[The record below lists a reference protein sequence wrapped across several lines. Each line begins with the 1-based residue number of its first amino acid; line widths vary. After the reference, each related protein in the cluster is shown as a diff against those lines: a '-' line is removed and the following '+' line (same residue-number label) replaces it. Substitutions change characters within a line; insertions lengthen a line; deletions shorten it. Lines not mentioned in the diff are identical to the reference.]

1 MSMANKME
9 SIKNVGG
16 NNNPA
21 TAQPLPRL
29 WNANYIK
36 VWSANFMIFFSF
48 MLVMPLLPLYLS
60 EQYGAGKHTIG
71 LILSGYTIT
80 ALIARLFSGYVVDSF
95 PRRTVLLLSYSLFSF
110 FFLGYL
116 VGGPLLLFAIVR
128 TLHGA
133 PFGSTTV
140 ANSTVA
146 IDVLHPQ
153 RRAEGI
159 GFYGLSNNL
168 ATAISPSIGLYIY
181 EVWGNFQAIFFLSF
195 LFSLCGVIINST
207 VKFRQNKVVAE
218 TKQPDNAIIESDKE
232 AEKASSSAIHES
244 DNPQHGS
251 PCIYNKVVTLKEK
264 VKSLDRFFLVNGW
277 SEGVMLACLSF
288 SYGVLSTYLAIYGKE
303 TMGITSGTGTFFLI
317 LSLGLMASRL
327 TGSRSLRKGR
337 VVRNATLGMTVSVFS
352 YIIFAAVHNPI
363 GYYGCALIL
372 GLGNG
377 HMFPAVQT
385 MFVNLAPHSRRGTA
399 NSSLLTSWDVGI
411 GLGIVF
417 GGVISE
423 AMGYQAA
430 FWMAAIV
437 NVIGVVFYYA
447 YVRRDYMRKRL
458 R

>member
-1 MSMANKME
+1 M
-9 SIKNVGG
+9 
-16 NNNPA
+16 
-21 TAQPLPRL
+21 L

-36 VWSANFMIFFSF
+36 VWTANFMIFFSF
-48 MLVMPLLPLYLS
+48 MLIMPLLPLYLS
-60 EQYGAGKHTIG
+60 EQFGAGKHTIG
-71 LILSGYTIT
+71 VILSGYTIT
-80 ALIARLFSGYVVDSF
+80 ALVARLFSGYVVDTF

-116 VGGPLLLFAIVR
+116 IGGSLLLFAILR

-133 PFGSTTV
+133 PFGGVTV

-168 ATAISPSIGLYIY
+168 ATAISPSIGLYMY
-181 EVWGNFQAIFFLSF
+181 DVWGDFHTIFFLSF
-195 LFSLCGVIINST
+195 LFSLAGVVIDST
-207 VKFRQNKVVAE
+207 VKFRTDMTE
-218 TKQPDNAIIESDKE
+218 IIKPESVGDEKE
-232 AEKASSSAIHES
+232 
-244 DNPQHGS
+244 S
-251 PCIYNKVVTLKEK
+251 PYIYNKVGKIKEK
-264 VKSLDRFFLVNGW
+264 VKSLDRFFLLNGW

-303 TMGITSGTGTFFLI
+303 TLGITSGTGIFFLV
-317 LSLGLMASRL
+317 LSLGLMVSRL

-352 YIIFAAVHNPI
+352 YILFAAVPNPI
-363 GYYGCALIL
+363 GYYGCAVIL

-385 MFVNLAPHSRRGTA
+385 MFVNLAPNNRRGTA
-399 NSSLLTSWDVGI
+399 NSSMLTSWDVGI
-411 GLGIVF
+411 GLGIIF
-417 GGVISE
+417 GGIVSE
-423 AMGYQAA
+423 HFGYRSA

-437 NVIGVVFYYA
+437 NVMGVLFYFM
-447 YVRRDYMRKRL
+447 YVKREYLQKRL

>member
-1 MSMANKME
+1 MANKME

-207 VKFRQNKVVAE
+207 VKFRQNKVVAD

-244 DNPQHGS
+244 DNPLHES

-264 VKSLDRFFLVNGW
+264 VKSLDRFFLLNGW

-317 LSLGLMASRL
+317 LSLGLMTSRL

>member
-1 MSMANKME
+1 MANNME

-207 VKFRQNKVVAE
+207 VKFRQNKVIAD

-244 DNPQHGS
+244 DNLQHES

-264 VKSLDRFFLVNGW
+264 VKSLDRFFLLNGW

-317 LSLGLMASRL
+317 LSLGLMASRI

-423 AMGYQAA
+423 AIGYQAA

>member
-1 MSMANKME
+1 MANKME

-244 DNPQHGS
+244 DNPLHES

-264 VKSLDRFFLVNGW
+264 VKSLDRFFLLNGW

>member
-1 MSMANKME
+1 MANKME

-71 LILSGYTIT
+71 LILSGYTVT

-207 VKFRQNKVVAE
+207 VKFRQNKVIAD

-244 DNPQHGS
+244 DNPLHES

>member
-1 MSMANKME
+1 M
-9 SIKNVGG
+9 
-16 NNNPA
+16 
-21 TAQPLPRL
+21 L

-36 VWSANFMIFFSF
+36 VWTANFMIFFSF
-48 MLVMPLLPLYLS
+48 MLIMPLLPLYLS
-60 EQYGAGKHTIG
+60 EQFGAGKHTIG
-71 LILSGYTIT
+71 VILSGYTIT
-80 ALIARLFSGYVVDSF
+80 ALVARLFSGYVVDTF

-116 VGGPLLLFAIVR
+116 IGGSLLLFAILR

-133 PFGSTTV
+133 PFGGVTV

-168 ATAISPSIGLYIY
+168 ATAISPSIGLYMY
-181 EVWGNFQAIFFLSF
+181 DVWGDFHTIFFLSF
-195 LFSLCGVIINST
+195 LFSLAGVVIDST
-207 VKFRQNKVVAE
+207 VKFRTDMTE
-218 TKQPDNAIIESDKE
+218 IIKPESVGDEKE
-232 AEKASSSAIHES
+232 
-244 DNPQHGS
+244 S
-251 PCIYNKVVTLKEK
+251 PYIYNKVGKIKEK
-264 VKSLDRFFLVNGW
+264 VKSLDRFFLLNGW

-303 TMGITSGTGTFFLI
+303 TLGITSGTGIFFLV
-317 LSLGLMASRL
+317 LSLGLMVSRL

-352 YIIFAAVHNPI
+352 YILFAAVPNPI
-363 GYYGCALIL
+363 GYYGCAVIL

-385 MFVNLAPHSRRGTA
+385 MFVNLAPNSRRGTA
-399 NSSLLTSWDVGI
+399 HSSMLTSWDVGI
-411 GLGIVF
+411 GLGIIF
-417 GGVISE
+417 GGIVSE
-423 AMGYQAA
+423 HFGYRSA

-437 NVIGVVFYYA
+437 NVMGVLFYFM
-447 YVRRDYMRKRL
+447 YVKREYLQKRL

>member
-1 MSMANKME
+1 MANKME

-207 VKFRQNKVVAE
+207 VKFRQNKVVAD

-244 DNPQHGS
+244 DNPLHES

-264 VKSLDRFFLVNGW
+264 VKSLDRFFLLNGW

-317 LSLGLMASRL
+317 LSLGLMTSRL

-377 HMFPAVQT
+377 HIFPAVQT

>member
-1 MSMANKME
+1 MANRME

-207 VKFRQNKVVAE
+207 VKFRQNKVVAD

-244 DNPQHGS
+244 DNPLHES

-264 VKSLDRFFLVNGW
+264 VKSLDRFFLLNGW

>member
-1 MSMANKME
+1 MANNME

-207 VKFRQNKVVAE
+207 VKFRQNKVIAD

-244 DNPQHGS
+244 DNPQHES
-251 PCIYNKVVTLKEK
+251 PSIYNKVVTLKEK
-264 VKSLDRFFLVNGW
+264 VKSLDRFFLLNGW

>member
-1 MSMANKME
+1 MANKME

-207 VKFRQNKVVAE
+207 VKFRQNKVVAD

-244 DNPQHGS
+244 DNPLHES

-264 VKSLDRFFLVNGW
+264 VKSLDRFFLLNGW

>member
-1 MSMANKME
+1 MANKME

-21 TAQPLPRL
+21 NAQPLPRL

-207 VKFRQNKVVAE
+207 VKFRQNKVVAD

-244 DNPQHGS
+244 DNPLHES

-264 VKSLDRFFLVNGW
+264 VKSLDRFFLLNGW

-423 AMGYQAA
+423 AIGYQAA

>member
-1 MSMANKME
+1 MANNME

-244 DNPQHGS
+244 DNPQHES

-264 VKSLDRFFLVNGW
+264 VKSLDRFFLLNGW

>member
-1 MSMANKME
+1 M
-9 SIKNVGG
+9 
-16 NNNPA
+16 
-21 TAQPLPRL
+21 L

-36 VWSANFMIFFSF
+36 VWTANFMIFFSF
-48 MLVMPLLPLYLS
+48 MLIMPLLPLYLS
-60 EQYGAGKHTIG
+60 EQFGAGKHTIG
-71 LILSGYTIT
+71 VILSGYTIT
-80 ALIARLFSGYVVDSF
+80 ALVARLFSGYVVDTF

-116 VGGPLLLFAIVR
+116 IGGSLLLFAILR

-133 PFGSTTV
+133 PFGGVTV

-168 ATAISPSIGLYIY
+168 ATAISPSIGLYMY
-181 EVWGNFQAIFFLSF
+181 DVWGDFHTIFFLSF
-195 LFSLCGVIINST
+195 LFSLAGVVIDST
-207 VKFRQNKVVAE
+207 VKFRTDMTE
-218 TKQPDNAIIESDKE
+218 IIKPESVGDEKE
-232 AEKASSSAIHES
+232 
-244 DNPQHGS
+244 S
-251 PCIYNKVVTLKEK
+251 PYIYNKVGKIKEK
-264 VKSLDRFFLVNGW
+264 VKSLDRFFLLNGW

-303 TMGITSGTGTFFLI
+303 TLGITSGTGIFFLV
-317 LSLGLMASRL
+317 LSLGLMVSRL

-352 YIIFAAVHNPI
+352 YILFAAVPNPI
-363 GYYGCALIL
+363 GYYGCAVIL

-385 MFVNLAPHSRRGTA
+385 MFVNLAPNSRRGTA
-399 NSSLLTSWDVGI
+399 NSSMLTSWDVGI
-411 GLGIVF
+411 GLGIIF
-417 GGVISE
+417 GGIVSE
-423 AMGYQAA
+423 HFGYRSA

-437 NVIGVVFYYA
+437 NVMGVLFYFM
-447 YVRRDYMRKRL
+447 YVKREYLQKRL

>member
-1 MSMANKME
+1 MANKME

-71 LILSGYTIT
+71 LILSGYTVT

-207 VKFRQNKVVAE
+207 VKFRQNKVVAD

-244 DNPQHGS
+244 DNPLHES

>member
-1 MSMANKME
+1 MANKME

-207 VKFRQNKVVAE
+207 VKFRQNKVVAD

-244 DNPQHGS
+244 GNPLHES

-264 VKSLDRFFLVNGW
+264 VKSLDRFFLLNGW

>member
-1 MSMANKME
+1 MANKME

-146 IDVLHPQ
+146 IDVLPPL

-207 VKFRQNKVVAE
+207 VKFRQNKVVAD

-244 DNPQHGS
+244 DNPQHES
-251 PCIYNKVVTLKEK
+251 SCIYNKVVTLKEK

-423 AMGYQAA
+423 AIGYQAA

>member
-1 MSMANKME
+1 MANKME

-21 TAQPLPRL
+21 NAQPLPRL

-116 VGGPLLLFAIVR
+116 VEGPLLLFAIVR

-207 VKFRQNKVVAE
+207 VKFRQNKVIAD
-218 TKQPDNAIIESDKE
+218 TKRPDNAIIESDKE

-244 DNPQHGS
+244 DNPLHES

-264 VKSLDRFFLVNGW
+264 VKSLDRFFLLNGW

>member
-1 MSMANKME
+1 M
-9 SIKNVGG
+9 
-16 NNNPA
+16 
-21 TAQPLPRL
+21 L

-36 VWSANFMIFFSF
+36 VWTANFMIFFSF
-48 MLVMPLLPLYLS
+48 MLIMPLLPLYLS
-60 EQYGAGKHTIG
+60 EQFGAGKHTIG
-71 LILSGYTIT
+71 VILSGYAIT
-80 ALIARLFSGYVVDSF
+80 ALVARLFSGYVVDTF

-116 VGGPLLLFAIVR
+116 IGGSLLLFAILR

-133 PFGSTTV
+133 PFGGVTV

-168 ATAISPSIGLYIY
+168 ATAISPSIGLYMY
-181 EVWGNFQAIFFLSF
+181 DVWGDFHTIFFLSF
-195 LFSLCGVIINST
+195 LFSLAGVVIDST
-207 VKFRQNKVVAE
+207 VKFRTDMTE
-218 TKQPDNAIIESDKE
+218 IIKPESVGDEKE
-232 AEKASSSAIHES
+232 
-244 DNPQHGS
+244 S
-251 PCIYNKVVTLKEK
+251 PYIYNKVGKIKEK
-264 VKSLDRFFLVNGW
+264 VKSLDRFFLLNGW

-303 TMGITSGTGTFFLI
+303 TLGITSGTGIFFLV
-317 LSLGLMASRL
+317 LSLGLMVSRL

-352 YIIFAAVHNPI
+352 YILFAAVPNPI
-363 GYYGCALIL
+363 GYYGCAVIL

-385 MFVNLAPHSRRGTA
+385 MFVNLAPNSRRGTA
-399 NSSLLTSWDVGI
+399 NSSMLTSWDVGI
-411 GLGIVF
+411 GLGIIF
-417 GGVISE
+417 GGIVSE
-423 AMGYQAA
+423 HFGYRSA

-437 NVIGVVFYYA
+437 NVMGVLFYFM
-447 YVRRDYMRKRL
+447 YVKREYLQKRL

>member
-1 MSMANKME
+1 M
-9 SIKNVGG
+9 
-16 NNNPA
+16 
-21 TAQPLPRL
+21 L

-36 VWSANFMIFFSF
+36 VWTANFMIFFSF
-48 MLVMPLLPLYLS
+48 MLIMPLLPLYLS
-60 EQYGAGKHTIG
+60 EQFGAGKHTIG
-71 LILSGYTIT
+71 VILSGYTIT
-80 ALIARLFSGYVVDSF
+80 ALVARLFSGYVVDTF

-116 VGGPLLLFAIVR
+116 IGGSLLLFAILR

-133 PFGSTTV
+133 PFGGVTV

-146 IDVLHPQ
+146 IDVLRPQ

-168 ATAISPSIGLYIY
+168 ATAISPSIGLYMY
-181 EVWGNFQAIFFLSF
+181 DVWGDFHTIFFLSF
-195 LFSLCGVIINST
+195 LFSLAGVVIDST
-207 VKFRQNKVVAE
+207 VKFRTDMTE
-218 TKQPDNAIIESDKE
+218 IIMPESVGNEKE
-232 AEKASSSAIHES
+232 
-244 DNPQHGS
+244 S
-251 PCIYNKVVTLKEK
+251 PYIYNKVGKIKEK
-264 VKSLDRFFLVNGW
+264 VKSLDRFFLLNGW

-303 TMGITSGTGTFFLI
+303 TLGITSGTGIFFLV
-317 LSLGLMASRL
+317 LSLGLMVSRL

-352 YIIFAAVHNPI
+352 YILFAAVPNPI
-363 GYYGCALIL
+363 GYYGCAVIL

-385 MFVNLAPHSRRGTA
+385 MFVNLAPNNRRGTA
-399 NSSLLTSWDVGI
+399 NSSMLTSWDVGI
-411 GLGIVF
+411 GLGIIF
-417 GGVISE
+417 GGIVSE
-423 AMGYQAA
+423 HFGYRSA

-437 NVIGVVFYYA
+437 NVMGVLFYFM
-447 YVRRDYMRKRL
+447 YVKREYLQKRL

>member
-1 MSMANKME
+1 M
-9 SIKNVGG
+9 
-16 NNNPA
+16 
-21 TAQPLPRL
+21 L

-36 VWSANFMIFFSF
+36 VWTANFMIFFSF
-48 MLVMPLLPLYLS
+48 MLIMPLLPLYLS
-60 EQYGAGKHTIG
+60 EQLGAGKHTIG
-71 LILSGYTIT
+71 VILSGYTIT
-80 ALIARLFSGYVVDSF
+80 ALVARLFSGYVVDTF

-116 VGGPLLLFAIVR
+116 IGGSLLLFAILR

-133 PFGSTTV
+133 PFGGVTV

-168 ATAISPSIGLYIY
+168 ATAISPSIGLYMY
-181 EVWGNFQAIFFLSF
+181 DVWGDFHTIFFLSF
-195 LFSLCGVIINST
+195 LFSLAGVVIDST
-207 VKFRQNKVVAE
+207 VKFRTDMTE
-218 TKQPDNAIIESDKE
+218 IIKPESVGDEKE
-232 AEKASSSAIHES
+232 
-244 DNPQHGS
+244 S
-251 PCIYNKVVTLKEK
+251 PYIYNKVGKIKEK
-264 VKSLDRFFLVNGW
+264 VKSLDRFFLLNGW

-303 TMGITSGTGTFFLI
+303 TLGITSGTGIFFLV
-317 LSLGLMASRL
+317 LSLGLMVSRL

-352 YIIFAAVHNPI
+352 YILFAAVPNPI
-363 GYYGCALIL
+363 GYYGCAVIL

-385 MFVNLAPHSRRGTA
+385 MFVNLAPNNRRGTA
-399 NSSLLTSWDVGI
+399 NSSMLTSWDVGI
-411 GLGIVF
+411 GLGIIF
-417 GGVISE
+417 GGIVSE
-423 AMGYQAA
+423 HFGYRSA

-437 NVIGVVFYYA
+437 NVMGVLFYFM
-447 YVRRDYMRKRL
+447 YVKREYLQKRL